1 MTGSAPRKSHARTV
15 GKTVLVAV
23 GMFAFGYALVP
34 IYNSVCE
41 AFGINGQVRQV
52 SADQA
57 IREVDEQRTITVT
70 LDANTNSRLPWS
82 FEPNITELKVHPG
95 ELARATYVAKNLS
108 GFDIVGQAVYSV
120 TPNEAAMYF
129 KKTEC
134 FCFTQQPLKSGEAK
148 EMPVVFMLEPG
159 LPKHITSV
167 TLSYTFLRADKYAR
181 QEAGAGDAVR
191 SGS

>member
-1 MTGSAPRKSHARTV
+1 MEKEATQRSHARVV
-15 GKTVLVAV
+15 GKTVLVAL

-52 SADQA
+52 EASKAG
-57 IREVDEQRTITVT
+57 RTVDENRTVTIT

-82 FEPNITELKVHPG
+82 FKPSTTRMEVHPG
-95 ELARATYVAKNLS
+95 ELARATYVATNLS
-108 GFDIVGQAVYSV
+108 GGDIIGQAVYSV

-129 KKTEC
+129 KKTDC
-134 FCFTQQPLKSGEAK
+134 FCYTQQPLKSGESK
-148 EMPVVFMLEPG
+148 EMPVVFLLEPE
-159 LPKHITSV
+159 LPKHITEV
-167 TLSYTFLRADKYAR
+167 TLSYTFLRADRYAR
-181 QEAGAGDAVR
+181 TGAAG